1 MENYNFSYKVD
12 IILGKDGILVKPIDT
27 PLKGWAQSFEQ
38 MHAAGDDKL
47 LINDLFDDERLEE
60 WK

>member
-1 MENYNFSYKVD
+1 MD